1 MEWLLPYQIE
11 VLLISV
17 LKFILIAYIMHQP
30 IKEIKLFKLKQN
42 KVRPPKSVTKVNM
55 VVTFGLSYLKILLS
69 GPSCCENKLKKE
81 GFYEFGFLEAI
92 KYLDV

>member
-30 IKEIKLFKLKQN
+30 IKEIKLFKLKTEQS
-42 KVRPPKSVTKVNM
+42 KATQKRDKS
-55 VVTFGLSYLKILLS
+55 
-69 GPSCCENKLKKE
+69 
-81 GFYEFGFLEAI
+81 
-92 KYLDV
+92 